1 MFSSLRNVNIPIK
14 DMHTHKALRSALPMQ
29 WLVSH
34 IFFRET
40 AKDWF
45 CSAMK
50 RFIVTYRCIAKC
62 NKALQNARIKQLS
75 PGSKQFVL
83 QRYISKIWR

>member
-1 MFSSLRNVNIPIK
+1 MFSPLRNVNIPIK
-14 DMHTHKALRSALPMQ
+14 GMHTHKALRSALPMQ
-29 WLVSH
+29 WFVSH
-34 IFFRET
+34 IAFRET

-45 CSAMK
+45 CSATK
-50 RFIVTYRCIAKC
+50 RYIVTYRCIAKC
-62 NKALQNARIKQLS
+62 HNALQNARIKQLS